1 MRIGCEKRRRPRRRN
16 GRASIAA
23 AATNG
28 AQQSQAKGNPKGKG
42 SRESAR
48 TPGLFTLVAHKEPN
62 IMRDLCAT
70 CFYAS
75 TSIVRLYFI
84 ERCLSIS

>member
-23 AATNG
+23 AATNE
-28 AQQSQAKGNPKGKG
+28 QSQAKGNPKGKG
-42 SRESAR
+42 SRERAR

-84 ERCLSIS
+84 ERCLSI